1 MIRKSLWSAT
11 FAALVLLAGCAGQ
24 KEPASK
30 ALAAVEAS
38 VAEIKADATQ
48 FSKKQFD
55 TVEGKLTELKANFE
69 QKKYKEV
76 IAGTTALQTQVAELK
91 SDVATKSAEFN
102 LAKAKATETWTGIA
116 AELPN
121 QVTAVEKRIAQLAKS
136 RRIKQGA
143 ASEESQQ
150 LDHVKNLWS
159 DANNLLTSNQTV
171 DAAAKAEEAK
181 AKLAELAAKLKVKL

>member
-24 KEPASK
+24 KEPATK
-30 ALAAVEAS
+30 ALASVEAS
-38 VAEIKADATQ
+38 VAEIKTDATQ
-48 FSKKQFD
+48 FARKQFD
-55 TVEGKLTELKANFE
+55 AVEGKLTELKADLE

-76 IAGTTALQTQVAELK
+76 IAGTAALQTQVAALK
-91 SDVATKSAEFN
+91 SDVATRSAEFN
-102 LAKAKATETWTGIA
+102 LAKANATQTWTAIA

-121 QVTAVEKRIAQLAKS
+121 QVAAVEKRIAQLAKS

-150 LDHVKNLWS
+150 LDQVKNLWS
-159 DANNLLTSNQTV
+159 DANNLLTSNQTL

-181 AKLAELAAKLKVKL
+181 AKLAELAAKMKVKL

>member
-30 ALAAVEAS
+30 ALADVEAS

-48 FSKKQFD
+48 FSRKQLD
-55 TVEGKLTELKANFE
+55 AVEGKLTELKANFE

-76 IAGTTALQTQVAELK
+76 IAGTTTLQTQVAELK
-91 SDVATKSAEFN
+91 SEVATKSAEFN

>member
-30 ALAAVEAS
+30 ALADVEAS

-48 FSKKQFD
+48 FSRKQLD
-55 TVEGKLTELKANFE
+55 AVEGKLTELKANFE

-76 IAGTTALQTQVAELK
+76 IAGTTTLQTQVAELK
-91 SDVATKSAEFN
+91 SEVATKSAEFN

-181 AKLAELAAKLKVKL
+181 AKLGELAAKLKVKL